1 VPAVTVNRQRRQCT
15 KLRGDYLFNAF
26 ALAKVF
32 RARFIE
38 GMIERK
44 RSFRAVIDSPI

>member
-1 VPAVTVNRQRRQCT
+1 
-15 KLRGDYLFNAF
+15 LFNAF

-38 GMIERK
+38 GMIAAGCTVPAKNPRK
-44 RSFRAVIDSPI
+44 